1 MSPQQ
6 TTYFCT
12 NQENGCLNSFVA
24 DEVLERQQ
32 KYSVKEQNI
41 SSITIYKFLSAFYD
55 TFYLGK

>member
-12 NQENGCLNSFVA
+12 NQENGCLISFVA

-32 KYSVKEQNI
+32 KDSVKEQI

-55 TFYLGK
+55 TFY